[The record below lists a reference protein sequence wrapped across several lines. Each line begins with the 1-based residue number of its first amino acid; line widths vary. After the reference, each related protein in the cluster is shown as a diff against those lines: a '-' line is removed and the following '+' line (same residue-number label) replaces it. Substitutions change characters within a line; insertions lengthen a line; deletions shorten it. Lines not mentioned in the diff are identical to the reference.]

1 MSSNTENIPSNKPYT
16 LSKKYFNI
24 GQYRLDIW
32 NNLKLVAPN
41 LREKI
46 QPSSAEQAYIFELI
60 DRLEV
65 IERYWAYPGKKAI
78 ESLRLMLHRQEFNS
92 FGMALGNI
100 FKALTSE
107 SYRLNPVSAKANL
120 NNILEEGSVEKY
132 DANKH
137 YFEVMIVDKLSED
150 QENNLVERFEE
161 VQHSNDQFIYNVLIV
176 ESLQDALIALLFNPN
191 IQCGL
196 IRQDIPL
203 YSSNQLETIAS
214 FLGSIP
220 KFESFGVDSHDTGP
234 LLGSMLK
241 KFRSEIDLFY
251 VTNTSISQIKTKTLN
266 LFRRIFYRQEDIQ
279 DLHLSILRG
288 VRDRYHTPFFDAL
301 RQYSQKPTGVFHAM
315 PLSRGNSVFKS
326 NWIKSLGDFYGR
338 NIFLAETSATTGGL
352 DSLLQPTGSIKEAQ
366 EYAARAFGSK
376 ETFFVTNGTSTSNKI
391 VLQAIIRP
399 GDVVLVDR
407 DCHKS
412 HHYGLVMMGAKA
424 VYLDS
429 YPIIDYSMYG
439 AVPLEDIKQ
448 KLYEF
453 REAGRLSSV
462 KMLILTNCTFD
473 GMVYNVEKVMEEIL
487 AIKPDMVF
495 LWDEAWFGFARFTPV
510 YRQRTAMYNADK
522 LSKKYK
528 SKVYVKH
535 YEDLC
540 RAGKGEEKRIPNP
553 DEVKIRVYSTQSTH
567 KTLTAF
573 RQGSMIH
580 VYDEEFKRK
589 TEDAFHEAYMTHIS
603 TSPNYQIVASLD
615 IGRRQVEL
623 EGYEMVEKSIEMAM
637 NLREKITIH
646 PLLSKYFEVLTVA
659 QFIPPAYRSSGLSVY
674 FDAEEGWSQM
684 NEAWEKDE
692 FVLDPTKITL
702 YIGKTGIDGDTF
714 KRDFLM
720 DKFGIQVNK
729 TTRNTVLF
737 MTNIGTTRSSVTYL
751 VSVLI
756 KVAQQIEEK
765 TNSFNP
771 AEMMLHQKSIHSL
784 TQNLPPLPNFSYFH
798 AAFRSHWDTSEGNI
812 RDAYFYAYEEEYC
825 EYLKIEECEKA
836 MEEEREIVS
845 TNFVTP
851 YPPGFPVLVPGQV
864 MTREII
870 DFIKA
875 LDVKEIH
882 SYRPELGFRVF
893 KEMALEKLGYK
904 SYPPKIKNTP
914 DEESKPSEKTISG
927 KVQEEVQNGGINTKN
942 GQSNK

>member
-1 MSSNTENIPSNKPYT
+1 MQLNNKSSDNANFQS

-41 LREKI
+41 LKEKKYLTPT
-46 QPSSAEQAYIFELI
+46 QQEFIFDLLA
-60 DRLEV
+60 RLEV
-65 IERYWAYPGKKAI
+65 IERYWAYPGKNAITSLKAMI
-78 ESLRLMLHRQEFNS
+78 QRQEFNS
-92 FGMALGNI
+92 FNLALNNI

-107 SYRLNPVSAKANL
+107 SYRLNPVSAIANL
-120 NNILEEGSVEKY
+120 NNILEEGASEKY
-132 DANKH
+132 DEGRH
-137 YFEVMIVDKLSED
+137 YFEVMIVDSLSDE
-150 QENNLVERFEE
+150 QESNLVDSFKE
-161 VQHSNDQFIYNVLIV
+161 VQHSNDKFIYNVLIV

-191 IQCGL
+191 IQSTL
-196 IRQDIPL
+196 IRQDIPIQSPNDL
-203 YSSNQLETIAS
+203 SSVTQFLAAIPQFDSLESEA
-214 FLGSIP
+214 
-220 KFESFGVDSHDTGP
+220 HHTGP
-234 LLGSMLK
+234 ILGRLLK
-241 KFRSEIDLFY
+241 EFRPEIDLY
-251 VTNTSISQIKTKTLN
+251 YITSTAVSQLKTSTLK

-288 VRDRYHTPFFDAL
+288 IRERYTTPFFDAL
-301 RQYSQKPTGVFHAM
+301 RRYSQKPTGVFHAM

-338 NIFLAETSATTGGL
+338 SIFLAETSATTGGL
-352 DSLLQPTGSIKEAQ
+352 DSLLQPKGSIKEAQ
-366 EYAARAFGSK
+366 QYAARAFGSK

-391 VLQAIIRP
+391 VLQAIVRP

-412 HHYGLVMMGAKA
+412 HHYGLVMMGAKV

-429 YPIIDYSMYG
+429 YPIVDYSMYG
-439 AVPLEDIKQ
+439 AVPLEDIKE

-453 REAGRLSSV
+453 KEAGRLDSI
-462 KMLILTNCTFD
+462 KMMILTNCTFD
-473 GMVYNVEKVMEEIL
+473 GFVYNVERVMEEIL

-510 YRQRTAMYNADK
+510 YRQRTAMYCADK

-528 SKVYVKH
+528 SKAYRQH
-535 YEDLC
+535 YETLY
-540 RAGKGEEKRIPNP
+540 GKPKENGEEIANYLP
-553 DEVKIRVYSTQSTH
+553 DPDKVKIRVYATQSTH

-580 VYDEEFKRK
+580 IYDEEFKRK
-589 TEDAFHEAYMTHIS
+589 TEDAFQEAYMTHIS

-615 IGRRQVEL
+615 IGRRQVEF

-646 PLLSKYFEVLTVA
+646 PLLSKYFEVLTVG
-659 QFIPPAYRSSGLSVY
+659 QFIPENYRSSGLEVY
-674 FDAEEGWSQM
+674 FDAEEGWMQM
-684 NEAWEKDE
+684 NEAWENDE

-702 YIGKTGIDGDTF
+702 YIGKTGIDGDNF
-714 KRDFLM
+714 KREFLM
-720 DKFGIQVNK
+720 NQFGIQINK

-751 VSVLI
+751 VSALI
-756 KVAQQIEEK
+756 KVAEQIEEK
-765 TNSFNP
+765 TRSYNP
-771 AEMMLHQKSIHSL
+771 AEMMLHQKSIQSL

-812 RDAYFYAYEEEYC
+812 RDAYFYAYEEDYC
-825 EYLKIEECEKA
+825 EYLKIEDCERE
-836 MEEEREIVS
+836 METEREIVS

-864 MTREII
+864 VTREIL
-870 DFIKA
+870 DFMKA
-875 LDVKEIH
+875 LDVTEIH

-893 KEMALEKLGYK
+893 KEVALEKLGYK
-904 SYPPKIKNTP
+904 SYPPKAKKV
-914 DEESKPSEKTISG
+914 EEKETSEKISP
-927 KVQEEVQNGGINTKN
+927 NGVG
-942 GQSNK
+942 

>member
-1 MSSNTENIPSNKPYT
+1 MQT

-32 NNLKLVAPN
+32 NNLKLIAPN
-41 LREKI
+41 FKGSK
-46 QPSSAEQAYIFELI
+46 QPSTEEQAYIFELL
-60 DRLEV
+60 DRLDV

-78 ESLRLMLHRQEFNS
+78 DSLKLMLSRQEFNS
-92 FGMALGNI
+92 FGLALSNI

-120 NNILEEGSVEKY
+120 NNILEEGSIEKY

-137 YFEVMIVDKLSED
+137 YFEVMVVDSISEE
-150 QENNLVERFEE
+150 QENNLVDRFEE
-161 VQHSNDQFIYNVLIV
+161 VQNTNDKFIYNVLIV
-176 ESLQDALIALLFNPN
+176 QSVQDALIALLFNPN
-191 IQCGL
+191 LQCGL

-203 YSSNQLETIAS
+203 YSTNNLDTISS

-220 KFESFGVDSHDTGP
+220 KFESFVVESHDTGP
-234 LLGSMLK
+234 ILGEMLK
-241 KFRSEIDLFY
+241 NFRSEIDLFY
-251 VTNTSISQIKTKTLN
+251 ITNTSISQIKTNTLG

-279 DLHLSILRG
+279 ELHLSILRG
-288 VRDRYHTPFFDAL
+288 IRERYHTPFFNAL

-315 PLSRGNSVFKS
+315 PISRGNSVFKS

-366 EYAARAFGSK
+366 QYAARAFGSK

-391 VLQAIIRP
+391 VLQALIRP

-439 AVPLEDIKQ
+439 AVPLADIKE

-453 REAGRLSSV
+453 KEAGRLSSV

-473 GMVYNVEKVMEEIL
+473 GMVYNVERVMEEIL

-528 SKVYVKH
+528 SPEYKEY
-535 YEDLC
+535 YEARLI
-540 RAGKGEEKRIPNP
+540 AEEGKTLNIPNP
-553 DEVKIRVYSTQSTH
+553 EEVKIRVYSTQSTH

-589 TEDAFHEAYMTHIS
+589 TEDAFHEAYMTHTS

-623 EGYEMVEKSIEMAM
+623 EGYEMVEKGIEMAM

-646 PLLSKYFEVLTVA
+646 PLLNKYFEVLTIA
-659 QFIPPAYRSSGLSVY
+659 QFIPETYRSSGLSVY

-684 NEAWEKDE
+684 GEAWEKDE

-714 KRDFLM
+714 KREFLM

-751 VSVLI
+751 VSVLL
-756 KVAQQIEEK
+756 KVAEQIEEK
-765 TNSFNP
+765 TRSFNP
-771 AEMMLHQKSIHSL
+771 AEMKLHEASIQSL

-851 YPPGFPVLVPGQV
+851 YPPGFPILVPGQV

-870 DFIKA
+870 DFMKA

-904 SYPPKIKNTP
+904 SHPPKPKVKEGEEEDSQENEPVKIDKVIVSNGNGQKIK
-914 DEESKPSEKTISG
+914 
-927 KVQEEVQNGGINTKN
+927 TKN
-942 GQSNK
+942 N